1 MPPNEDV
8 IRSAFIYKVGK
19 VSPVGAS
26 QILADPAFANARQP
40 LAQRFQ
46 PESSK
51 RTFVAVVNHFKS
63 KGSGEDDGTDQGKS
77 NPSRVA
83 QAKALTGW
91 VNKTFAD
98 DPVFMLGDFNA
109 YAMED
114 PIRAM
119 KTSGFSE
126 VVEEHD
132 PDAASYEF
140 SGRVGSLDHIFA
152 NAKAHEL
159 VSGAGI
165 WDINGSESVAMQ
177 YSRRDDI
184 VADLHHQPVRCI
196 GTLASPGGLLY
207 ADSGPQPSIDGVL
220 DSGGDLGSRFGRPEH
235 GCRGPD
241 FRTRVRISA
250 TPATYRSL
258 IRLLLAS
265 LPS

>member
-1 MPPNEDV
+1 
-8 IRSAFIYKVGK
+8 
-19 VSPVGAS
+19 
-26 QILADPAFANARQP
+26 
-40 LAQRFQ
+40 
-46 PESSK
+46 
-51 RTFVAVVNHFKS
+51 
-63 KGSGEDDGTDQGKS
+63 
-77 NPSRVA
+77 
-83 QAKALTGW
+83 
-91 VNKTFAD
+91 
-98 DPVFMLGDFNA
+98 MLGDFNA

-114 PIRAM
+114 PIRAR
-119 KTSGFSE
+119 KAAGFSE
-126 VVEEHD
+126 VVEEYD
-132 PDAASYEF
+132 PDAASCEF

-165 WDINGSESVAMQ
+165 WDTNGSESVAMQ
-177 YSRRDDI
+177 HSRRDGI

-265 LPS
+265 LPG